1 MITITETTDQLP
13 PKQAI
18 TITEIRTSAYAG
30 RLAYHNHFQHAALGG
45 QPLVPHAPELVV
57 GRSVTDGRREP
68 LVLTEVGLPTLLLV
82 VSAECPY
89 CAENMPRWARLLET
103 LDREP
108 SANLDVIALSTSG
121 SEQTAAYL
129 AEHGIAPA
137 RVLLIDRRELAGL
150 GLRGVPGT
158 VAVTPGSPTLRSW
171 AGVLSDKRNLSTTLR
186 QMGDVNYGACGRSD
200 LLSWAG

>member
-1 MITITETTDQLP
+1 MSGLQRAKREQRGA
-13 PKQAI
+13 QA
-18 TITEIRTSAYAG
+18 TLLCLLLLASAYAG
-30 RLAYHNHFQHAALGG
+30 RLAYHNHFQHAALGE
-45 QPLVPHAPELVV
+45 QPLVAHAPELVV

-68 LVLTEVGLPTLLLV
+68 LVLTEIGLPTLLLV

-89 CAENMPRWARLLET
+89 CAENMPRWARLLEA

-121 SEQTAAYL
+121 SEETAAYL

-171 AGVLSDKRNLSTTLR
+171 AGVLSDK
-186 QMGDVNYGACGRSD
+186 DVDSIVA
-200 LLSWAG
+200 WALASQETG